1 MQQCDLCNTVNDTF
15 FVELSEKEQQFL
27 NSIKTCKVYKKGA
40 HIFEE
45 GTFPKGLYSVC
56 SGKIK
61 VSQMGFDGKEQIV
74 HLIRNGQIMGHRALF
89 SQDCFSCSGIALE
102 DSKVCFIPK
111 NDFFDLV
118 ERNPSIAFKILNLL
132 ASELKEAEAK
142 ITQLAQQP
150 VKQRIAKTIIQLKK
164 QYGTN
169 VNNSIDF
176 AVKRE
181 DFANLAGTTRETAT
195 RVLYELQEQKII
207 LLTGKTIQILDEKKL
222 QQFLYI

>member
-1 MQQCDLCNTVNDTF
+1 M
-15 FVELSEKEQQFL
+15 
-27 NSIKTCKVYKKGA
+27 
-40 HIFEE
+40 
-45 GTFPKGLYSVC
+45 
-56 SGKIK
+56 
-61 VSQMGFDGKEQIV
+61 
-74 HLIRNGQIMGHRALF
+74 
-89 SQDCFSCSGIALE
+89 
-102 DSKVCFIPK
+102 
-111 NDFFDLV
+111 
-118 ERNPSIAFKILNLL
+118 
-132 ASELKEAEAK
+132 
-142 ITQLAQQP
+142 AQQP